1 MPPRRRTAE
10 GDPPPKRTRQ
20 ARPAK
25 PAAGQG
31 EPAAGPPAR
40 TFLEGKADNPKRI
53 IVRIHSAPPHH
64 NAGGEWALFSMLRP
78 LAQRGH
84 NVQVWLSRYGKARD
98 PYHVDG
104 IMVIPLAARLDFGSA
119 VRHADVVISQYENVP
134 AAGAL
139 ARGYGIPFVVVAHN
153 PAPVIF
159 KNIAAGSTAMVVYN
173 SLHLQA
179 EAEALFAE
187 RPKWLKPAQ
196 EMVVRPPVY
205 ADDYATT
212 PGDLIT
218 MVNLN
223 REKGADAFWKLA
235 ARMPEHRFLAVEG
248 AYGHQIVKDLP
259 NVEVIG
265 QVPGDQ
271 MREQVYARTRVL
283 LVPSHA
289 ESWGR
294 VGVEALASGIPVV
307 ATPTP
312 GLAESLADA
321 GIFCEAGDLDAWE
334 ASLRAL
340 DDPAEW
346 SVASE
351 RAIQRSKD
359 LNPSDD
365 LAAWVEA
372 IEAL

>member
-1 MPPRRRTAE
+1 MQQPEVAAE
-10 GDPPPKRTRQ
+10 SGTE
-20 ARPAK
+20 
-25 PAAGQG
+25 AAVLG
-31 EPAAGPPAR
+31 
-40 TFLEGKADNPKRI
+40 GKAAKPKRI
-53 IVRIHSAPPHH
+53 VVRIHSAPPHH

-84 NVQVWLSRYGKARD
+84 DVQVWLSRYGKARD
-98 PYHVDG
+98 PYHMDG

-159 KNIAAGSTAMVVYN
+159 KNIAAGSTALVAYN

-179 EAEALFAE
+179 EAESLFDE
-187 RPKWLKPAQ
+187 RPKWLKPARSL
-196 EMVVRPPVY
+196 VVRPPVF
-205 ADDYATT
+205 AGDYATT

-223 REKGADAFWKLA
+223 REKGADTFWKLA
-235 ARMPEHRFLAVEG
+235 ARMPEHRFLAVQG

-259 NVEVIG
+259 NVEVIA

-283 LVPSHA
+283 LVPSHV

-294 VGVEALASGIPVV
+294 VGVEAIASGIPVV
-307 ATPTP
+307 AAPTP
-312 GLAESLADA
+312 GLSESLADA
-321 GIFCEAGDLDAWE
+321 GIFCEAGDIDAWE
-334 ASLRAL
+334 ASIRAL

-346 SVASE
+346 SAASE
-351 RAIQRSKD
+351 RALQRSKELD
-359 LNPSDD
+359 PSAD

>member
-1 MPPRRRTAE
+1 MPAL
-10 GDPPPKRTRQ
+10 Q
-20 ARPAK
+20 
-25 PAAGQG
+25 
-31 EPAAGPPAR
+31 
-40 TFLEGKADNPKRI
+40 GKADRPKRI
-53 IVRIHSAPPHH
+53 VVRIHSAPPHH

-78 LAQRGH
+78 LAERGH
-84 NVQVWLSRYGKARD
+84 DVQVWLSRYGKARD

-119 VRHADVVISQYENVP
+119 VRHADVVVSQYENVP

-139 ARGYGIPFVVVAHN
+139 ARGYGIPFVVLAHN

-159 KNIAAGSTAMVVYN
+159 KNIAAGSTALVVYN
-173 SLHLQA
+173 SMHLQA

-187 RPKWLKPAQ
+187 RPKWLKPSKTL
-196 EMVVRPPVY
+196 VVRPPVF
-205 ADDYATT
+205 AADYATT

-218 MVNLN
+218 MINLN
-223 REKGADAFWKLA
+223 REKGGDLFWKLA
-235 ARMPEHRFLAVEG
+235 ARLPEHRFLAVEG
-248 AYGHQIVKDLP
+248 AYGHQIVRDLP
-259 NVEVIG
+259 NVEVIR

-271 MREQVYARTRVL
+271 MRDQVYARTRVL
-283 LVPSHA
+283 LVPSHV

-294 VGVEALASGIPVV
+294 VGVEALASGIPVM

-312 GLAESLADA
+312 GLSESLADA
-321 GIFCEAGDLDAWE
+321 GIFCEAGDVEAWE

-346 SVASE
+346 SAASG
-351 RAIQRSKD
+351 RALQRSKELD
-359 LNPSDD
+359 PSGD

-372 IEAL
+372 IENL